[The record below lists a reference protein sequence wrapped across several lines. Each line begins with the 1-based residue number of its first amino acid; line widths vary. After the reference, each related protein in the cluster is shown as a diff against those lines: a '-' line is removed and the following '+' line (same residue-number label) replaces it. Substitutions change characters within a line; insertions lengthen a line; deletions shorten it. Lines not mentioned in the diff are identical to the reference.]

1 MSVETAVAEGA
12 VVAAEGA
19 VVASEGAVVERGLF
33 EAHVVPSC

>member
-1 MSVETAVAEGA
+1 MAEGA